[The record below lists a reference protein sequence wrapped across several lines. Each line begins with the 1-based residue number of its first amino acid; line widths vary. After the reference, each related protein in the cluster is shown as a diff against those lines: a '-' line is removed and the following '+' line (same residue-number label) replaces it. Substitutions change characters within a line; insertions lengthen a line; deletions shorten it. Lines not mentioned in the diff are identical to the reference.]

1 MVLEGRD
8 AASMLLRKQ
17 YAVRL
22 VQVEL
27 TRSKISVYAA
37 MRVGQG

>member
-27 TRSKISVYAA
+27 TRSKISVYV
-37 MRVGQG
+37 VGKGG